1 MGNIVCKTTFPHR
14 SSSVSWGSMKSTRIL
29 FCILIFLL
37 SAAAESLH
45 VTAVGWGSRC
55 LRCGPHSVINS
66 YITGIIGD
74 KRYSLVQHIRYDTG
88 DPGLQV
94 GQDYP
99 VVEINDKTVKVSVTD
114 KQGKQQ
120 TKTLDVVTVERVN

>member
-1 MGNIVCKTTFPHR
+1 
-14 SSSVSWGSMKSTRIL
+14 MKSTRIL

-55 LRCGPHSVINS
+55 LRCGPHSVIDS
-66 YITGIIGD
+66 YITGTIGD
-74 KRYSLVQHIRYDTG
+74 KRYTLVQHIPYG
-88 DPGLQV
+88 KGYPLQV

-99 VVEINDKTVKVSVTD
+99 VVEINDKTVRVSVTD

-120 TKTLDVVTVERVN
+120 TETLDVVTVERVN